1 MNKDRLNRILE
12 EHKLWLNG
20 EGGAKANLRYT
31 NLSGA
36 DLCDTDLRYVD
47 LSYTNLRGAD
57 LRGADLRGVDLNYA
71 DLRGADLRGA
81 DLRYVDLS
89 YTNLRGADLRG
100 VDLRGVDLRGADL
113 DFSVFPLWCGSFD
126 IKVDERLPIQLLYH
140 IAKMNIKTDDADLK
154 RLLKLKTFIKVCN
167 KFHRANEC
175 GKVGDE

>member
-20 EGGAKANLRYT
+20 EGGAKANLDDT
-31 NLSGA
+31 NLRGANLRDANLRNANLSYAVLSGANLRYA
-36 DLCDTDLRYVD
+36 DLCDTNLRYAD
-47 LSYTNLRGAD
+47 LCGAD
-57 LRGADLRGVDLNYA
+57 LRNADLS
-71 DLRGADLRGA
+71 GA
-81 DLRYVDLS
+81 
-89 YTNLRGADLRG
+89 
-100 VDLRGVDLRGADL
+100 DLRGADL

-126 IKVDERLPIQLLYH
+126 IKVDKRLPIQLLYH

-175 GKVGDE
+175 GKVGEE

>member
-1 MNKDRLNRILE
+1 MNKDRLNKILE

-20 EGGAKANLRYT
+20 EGGAKANLDYT

-36 DLCDTDLRYVD
+36 SLRD
-47 LSYTNLRGAD
+47 AD
-57 LRGADLRGVDLNYA
+57 LRGADLNYANLRDANLRNANLSYAVLSGANLRYA
-71 DLRGADLRGA
+71 DLCDTNLRYADLCGADLRNA
-81 DLRYVDLS
+81 DLS
-89 YTNLRGADLRG
+89 GA
-100 VDLRGVDLRGADL
+100 DLRGADL

-126 IKVDERLPIQLLYH
+126 IKVDKRLPIQLLYH

-175 GKVGDE
+175 GKVGEE

>member
-20 EGGAKANLRYT
+20 EGGAKANLR
-31 NLSGA
+31 NADLRNADLRGA
-36 DLCDTDLRYVD
+36 DLCDTDLRYTNLSNAD
-47 LSYTNLRGAD
+47 LSYADLSYADLSDTD
-57 LRGADLRGVDLNYA
+57 LRGAN
-71 DLRGADLRGA
+71 
-81 DLRYVDLS
+81 
-89 YTNLRGADLRG
+89 
-100 VDLRGVDLRGADL
+100 L

-175 GKVGDE
+175 GKVGEE